1 MCLGQLVW
9 DKRAVFG
16 VETAAVRIEGDALFA
31 SAIGV
36 ALEPIPHWF
45 RYELSTVERYVT
57 SAITVD
63 TQVPGWNRRLEL
75 HRTSGGL
82 WSYSVEE
89 SGEVDLEAPVC
100 DTESLSYAFDCDVGY
115 SPVTNMMPI
124 LREGLLE
131 RGSFDFDMAF
141 IEMPSLAVRVSR
153 QDYEC
158 IKPAPFGAIIRYRSG
173 TFQADLSVDKRGIA
187 LHYPGLA
194 TLIDRPSTSCG
205 HPSTHSG

>member
-63 TQVPGWNRRLEL
+63 TQGPGWNRRLEL

-100 DTESLSYAFDCDVGY
+100 DTGIFV
-115 SPVTNMMPI
+115 
-124 LREGLLE
+124 
-131 RGSFDFDMAF
+131 
-141 IEMPSLAVRVSR
+141 VRVGLRRRILAGHQHDAYPSR
-153 QDYEC
+153 
-158 IKPAPFGAIIRYRSG
+158 RSPRARLVRFRHG
-173 TFQADLSVDKRGIA
+173 V
-187 LHYPGLA
+187 Y
-194 TLIDRPSTSCG
+194 
-205 HPSTHSG
+205 

>member
-63 TQVPGWNRRLEL
+63 TQGPGWNRRLEL

-89 SGEVDLEAPVC
+89 SGEVDLECRSAIRNLC
-100 DTESLSYAFDCDVGY
+100 RTRWIATSDTRR
-115 SPVTNMMPI
+115 SPT
-124 LREGLLE
+124 
-131 RGSFDFDMAF
+131 
-141 IEMPSLAVRVSR
+141 
-153 QDYEC
+153 
-158 IKPAPFGAIIRYRSG
+158 
-173 TFQADLSVDKRGIA
+173 
-187 LHYPGLA
+187 
-194 TLIDRPSTSCG
+194 
-205 HPSTHSG
+205 